1 MNCTVAFMPPC
12 PIMSGLGQ
20 ASAALQITLALFG
33 PGPSGEMIFQFFLSP
48 SCCRDIRYR
57 RSMPRPRAT
66 GRNSQITMLPVHGT
80 CGIASGNRLGL
91 FRLFEQS
98 VCTPPISRFFQ
109 SSSGVLGCRHLRR
122 WDGTCLQK
130 QLQCEP
136 RETQIL
142 FSSVSNRSPR
152 PPSVTPAHEQAEA
165 DREQA
170 QGFAS
175 RPVSLEHS

>member
-1 MNCTVAFMPPC
+1 MPPC

-80 CGIASGNRLGL
+80 CGIASGNRLCL

-122 WDGTCLQK
+122 WDGTCLQSSYSASPERHK
-130 QLQCEP
+130 FYSF
-136 RETQIL
+136 RYQIAL
-142 FSSVSNRSPR
+142 RA
-152 PPSVTPAHEQAEA
+152 PPSPSTPAHEQAEA